1 MLKGKKI
8 VLGITGSIAAY
19 KACLIIRGL
28 VKAGAEVQVVIT
40 PAGKEFITPITLSA
54 LTHKPVIS
62 EFFAQRDGT
71 WNSHVDLGLWADA
84 MLIAP
89 CTASTLGKMANGIAD
104 NMLITT
110 YLSMKAPVF
119 IAPAMDLDM
128 YKHPSTQENMKR
140 LVSFGNHIIKP
151 ASGFL
156 ASGLEGKGRME
167 EPERIVAI
175 LEEKLG
181 EAPSKMRG
189 SSGEEEAWKN
199 HALQESQEEQKAW
212 QNHALQESQEEG
224 MCGKKVLITAGPT
237 YEKIDPVRF
246 IGNYSSGKMG
256 FALAEECARRGAEV
270 TLVAGPVSLKCSEA
284 IHRIDV
290 ESCEE
295 MYQAATEAFKSSD
308 AAILCA
314 AVADFRPEQQAKE
327 KIKRE
332 GPTPDPSQKGGEEA
346 NPKAPSKKRGSSGD
360 SEDGGM
366 TLRLV
371 PNPDIAA
378 ALGKMKT
385 EKQVM
390 VGFALETNDEEV
402 NAKKKL
408 EKKNLDFI
416 VLNSLQN
423 KGTCFQSDENQI
435 SIISKEGQRDYEKKS
450 KQEVARDI
458 VEELE
463 RVIKAAGNPLP
474 AGKDR
479 GEQREN
485 R

>member
-19 KACLIIRGL
+19 KSCLIIRGL
-28 VKAGAEVQVVIT
+28 IKAGAEVQVVIT

-54 LTHKPVIS
+54 LTHKPVVS
-62 EFFAQRDGT
+62 EFFSQRDGT
-71 WNSHVDLGLWADA
+71 SNSHVALGLWAHA

-128 YKHPSTQENMKR
+128 YQHPTTQQNMER
-140 LVSFGNHIIKP
+140 LRSFGNEIIEP
-151 ASGFL
+151 QSGFL

-167 EPERIVAI
+167 APEAIVAY
-175 LEEKLG
+175 LDAFFDEKDL
-181 EAPSKMRG
+181 K
-189 SSGEEEAWKN
+189 
-199 HALQESQEEQKAW
+199 
-212 QNHALQESQEEG
+212 
-224 MCGKKVLITAGPT
+224 GKKIMLTAGPT

-270 TLVAGPVSLKCSEA
+270 TLIAGPVSLKTPCPT
-284 IHRIDV
+284 IRRIDV
-290 ESCEE
+290 ESCQQ
-295 MYQAATEAFKSSD
+295 MYDAATTTFPDCD

-314 AVADFRPEQQAKE
+314 AVADFRPAEQADR

-332 GPTPDPSQKGGEEA
+332 KD
-346 NPKAPSKKRGSSGD
+346 D
-360 SEDGGM
+360 L
-366 TLRLV
+366 TLRLQ
-371 PNPDIAA
+371 PTHDIAA
-378 ALGKMKT
+378 ALGQMKRDD
-385 EKQVM
+385 QIL
-390 VGFALETNDEEV
+390 VGFALETNDEQA
-402 NAKKKL
+402 NAQKKL

-416 VLNSLQN
+416 VLNSLRN

-435 SIISKEGQRDYEKKS
+435 SILSKDEQRDFDKKA
-450 KQEVARDI
+450 KAAVARDI
-458 VEELE
+458 VDELLK
-463 RVIKAAGNPLP
+463 RF
-474 AGKDR
+474 
-479 GEQREN
+479 
-485 R
+485 

>member
-128 YKHPSTQENMKR
+128 YKHPSTQENMQR
-140 LVSFGNHIIKP
+140 LKGYGNIIIEP

-175 LEEKLG
+175 LEESLG

-189 SSGEEEAWKN
+189 SSGLEKAWQN
-199 HALQESQEEQKAW
+199 HALQESMEAQKAW
-212 QNHALQESQEEG
+212 QNHALQESMEAQKAWQNHALQESPEG
-224 MCGKKVLITAGPT
+224 GMRGKKVLITAGPT

-256 FALAEECARRGAEV
+256 FALAEECAQRGAEV
-270 TLVAGPVSLKCSEA
+270 TLVAGPVSMECSEA

-295 MYQAATEAFKSSD
+295 MYQAATAAFKESD

-314 AVADFRPEQQAKE
+314 AVADFRPATQATQ

-332 GPTPDPSQKGGEEA
+332 KD
-346 NPKAPSKKRGSSGD
+346 D
-360 SEDGGM
+360 LV
-366 TLRLV
+366 LRLE
-371 PNPDIAA
+371 PTHDIAA

-385 EKQVM
+385 EKQVL

-450 KQEVARDI
+450 KQAVARDI
-458 VEELE
+458 VDEIEK
-463 RVIKAAGNPLP
+463 RVKG
-474 AGKDR
+474 
-479 GEQREN
+479 
-485 R
+485 

>member
-19 KACLIIRGL
+19 KSCLIIREL
-28 VKAGAEVQVVIT
+28 VKRGAEVQVVIT

-54 LTHKPVIS
+54 LTQKPVIS
-62 EFFAQRDGT
+62 DFFSQRDGT
-71 WNSHVDLGLWADA
+71 WHSHVALGLWADA

-128 YKHPSTQENMKR
+128 YAHPTTQQNMER
-140 LVSFGNHIIKP
+140 LKGFGNHIIEP
-151 ASGFL
+151 QSGFL

-167 EPERIVAI
+167 DPEKIVNALDLFFEKKDLQGKRI
-175 LEEKLG
+175 
-181 EAPSKMRG
+181 M
-189 SSGEEEAWKN
+189 
-199 HALQESQEEQKAW
+199 
-212 QNHALQESQEEG
+212 
-224 MCGKKVLITAGPT
+224 ITAGPT

-270 TLVAGPVSLKCSEA
+270 TLIAGPVNCDFSIANCQL

-295 MYQAATEAFKSSD
+295 MYHAAMDSFPQMD

-314 AVADFRPEQQAKE
+314 AVADFRPAEVAAQ
-327 KIKRE
+327 KIKRV
-332 GPTPDPSQKGGEEA
+332 GQTMDIH
-346 NPKAPSKKRGSSGD
+346 
-360 SEDGGM
+360 
-366 TLRLV
+366 LV

-378 ALGKMKT
+378 SLG
-385 EKQVM
+385 QVKKGCQVL
-390 VGFALETNDEEV
+390 VGFALETNDEQQ
-402 NAKKKL
+402 NAQHKL
-408 EKKNLDFI
+408 EKKKLDFI
-416 VLNSLQN
+416 VLNSLRN
-423 KGTCFQSDENQI
+423 EGTCFRSDENQI
-435 SIISKEGQRDYEKKS
+435 SIISRDGQTDYDKKP
-450 KQEVARDI
+450 KHEVAADI
-458 VEELE
+458 IDELL
-463 RVIKAAGNPLP
+463 RTLGSKL
-474 AGKDR
+474 
-479 GEQREN
+479 
-485 R
+485 